1 MSGKKKAVASNRSG
15 IKSLPIHDETLE
27 VTDLAKTVAEA
38 ITDQLKRTL
47 LKQSELVDVL
57 IKDHPWKTRLIAV
70 SELMATMKELASSI
84 PQIESA
90 VVYATK
96 AGWKIGSVRTVSKRN
111 TLNVNIRH
119 APVRLLKKELAALW
133 ATGKWK
139 TKKSCAEENYE
150 PLMRDFGLWD
160 DAKDT
165 QKPAFE
171 SVLRSL

>member
-1 MSGKKKAVASNRSG
+1 MLDKKKEVASNRSG
-15 IKSLPIHDETLE
+15 IKSLPIHDEALE
-27 VTDLAKTVAEA
+27 ITDLAMTVAEA

-47 LKQSELVDVL
+47 QKQSELVEVL
-57 IKDHPWKTRLIAV
+57 IEDRPWKTRLVTV
-70 SELMATMKELASSI
+70 SELMVTMKELANSI
-84 PQIESA
+84 PKIESA

-96 AGWKIGSVRTVSKRN
+96 AGWKIGSVRAVSKRN

-119 APVRLLKKELAALW
+119 APARLLKKELAALW

-150 PLMRDFGLWD
+150 SLMRGVGLWD

-171 SVLRSL
+171 AVLRSL